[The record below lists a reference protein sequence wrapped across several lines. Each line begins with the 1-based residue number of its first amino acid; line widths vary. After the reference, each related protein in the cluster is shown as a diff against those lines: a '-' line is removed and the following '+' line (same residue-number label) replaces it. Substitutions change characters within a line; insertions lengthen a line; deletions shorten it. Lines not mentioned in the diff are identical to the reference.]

1 MCEGSAEKCS
11 GLSASTGCLG
21 GTMAGLEEKRPVSGE
36 STDELA
42 VEPRLLIYLCWKIT
56 KGGAGNAA

>member
-1 MCEGSAEKCS
+1 MRSAEGSAEKCS

-42 VEPRLLIYLCWKIT
+42 QTVIAIT
-56 KGGAGNAA
+56 N